1 MKKFNIVLL
10 VVFFFPVMICGY
22 YLSALFSPDVKNTIY
37 TMMDRYKIVKA
48 APFANYFS
56 KYTVVI
62 LFFLI
67 LFYFVISIIV
77 LFGQKTRRPGEEQ
90 GSSKWE
96 SPQRVSKLLSDRSKS
111 QSEPMNI
118 VVFIKKKPNIFVRFL
133 RNIFYWFK
141 SRKAD

>member
-1 MKKFNIVLL
+1 
-10 VVFFFPVMICGY
+10 
-22 YLSALFSPDVKNTIY
+22 
-37 TMMDRYKIVKA
+37 MMDRYKIVKA

-96 SPQRVSKLLSDRSKS
+96 SPQGYPNCCLTGVKAS
-111 QSEPMNI
+111 QI
-118 VVFIKKKPNIFVRFL
+118 L
-133 RNIFYWFK
+133 
-141 SRKAD
+141 

>member
-10 VVFFFPVMICGY
+10 VIFFFPVMICGY

-56 KYTVVI
+56 KYTVLVL
-62 LFFLI
+62 LFFA
-67 LFYFVISIIV
+67 LFYFAIAILV

-96 SPQRVSKLLSDRSKS
+96 SPQRVSKLLSDRSTS
-111 QSEPMNI
+111 QSDPMNI
-118 VVFIKKKPNIFVRFL
+118 VVFIKKKPNIFVRFF
-133 RNIFYWFK
+133 RNIFYLFK
-141 SRKAD
+141 SRKSD